1 MITEKLGTA
10 GYSFANVNSIPEIN
24 KEEKTVSITFYVD
37 PGKRVYVRRINFSG
51 NAKTK
56 DTVLRREMRQQEGA
70 WVSTTQVKRG
80 KQ

>member
-1 MITEKLGTA
+1 M
-10 GYSFANVNSIPEIN
+10 
-24 KEEKTVSITFYVD
+24 D

-80 KQ
+80 KQRLMRTGFF